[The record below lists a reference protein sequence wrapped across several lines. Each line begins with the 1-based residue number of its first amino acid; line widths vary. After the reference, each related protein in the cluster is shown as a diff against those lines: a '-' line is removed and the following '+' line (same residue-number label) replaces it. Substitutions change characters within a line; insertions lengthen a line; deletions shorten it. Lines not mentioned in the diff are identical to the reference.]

1 MRNTEYQ
8 FVPTDT
14 GEIEAQLVAMYE
26 AITKTTV
33 QPASPERLFLQWTAN
48 IIIQERDRKSVV

>member
-48 IIIQERDRKSVV
+48 IIIQ